1 MIYLIIDTNAWI
13 YMCNAHGLSKIGQDE
28 CHHIKI
34 FNSLKRLVDEGRVI
48 ILSNQIIIAEWQR
61 NKKHCYEF
69 IEHLKNRKKDIE
81 HKIRKS
87 NFDGD
92 PEEKEKQKEKL
103 IEAER
108 LITINEQHID
118 NVEQLLIGRTIHYPI
133 TDLSKIQSADQAIAK
148 KAPFTGKKS
157 NSMADMVILLSG
169 LEFIKSNYGTEL
181 FPDHIAYPVS
191 YFVSANKND
200 FSSKEDETLIHKDIE
215 PFFQSSETQYRTNLG
230 TLINELFSEPV
241 LSELDIQDFDEYMD
255 ASENLV
261 ACPNCDESYYGFIDF
276 KNPITLRDMN
286 YPLYDN
292 VQLRF
297 DFETLSTE
305 ELNERAYLKSF
316 EGHCNSCWET
326 FIICPICDEVV
337 HIEYGEDSVCAGCES
352 AYRTKVTREK
362 GLDGVEYTLLKNSQD
377 SE

>member
-28 CHHIKI
+28 CHHIKM

-87 NFDGD
+87 NFEGD

-118 NVEQLLIGRTIHYPI
+118 NVEQLLIGHTIHYPI

-261 ACPNCDESYYGFIDF
+261 ACPNCDENYYGFIDF

-286 YPLYDN
+286 YPLYDKD
-292 VQLRF
+292 QLRF

-337 HIEYGEDSVCAGCES
+337 HIEYGEDSVCTGCES
-352 AYRTKVTREK
+352 VYRTKVTGEK

>member
-118 NVEQLLIGRTIHYPI
+118 NVEHLLIGRTIHYPI

-292 VQLRF
+292 DQLRF